1 MFSCARA
8 TPTAAS
14 AHAASVIAL
23 TMCFIDW
30 FWFELDRDQQTR
42 SGQGREANLLDGKTS
57 NNEHPTPNIQVNFR
71 QAQTPVVATGGASVL
86 ASRFRFNLRTKA
98 GSSVALYLFFALQP
112 KTLQG
117 AAGRLACL
125 PAAAGEDKTVAIVA
139 YLTLIGFIAATI
151 IHSNKKTKLGA
162 FHLRQML
169 GFMLTW
175 FAVII
180 LIIIPIVG
188 WILIPYFT
196 SSCSC
201 VGSRAC
207 WPRSTAR

>member
-1 MFSCARA
+1 M
-8 TPTAAS
+8 
-14 AHAASVIAL
+14 
-23 TMCFIDW
+23 
-30 FWFELDRDQQTR
+30 
-42 SGQGREANLLDGKTS
+42 
-57 NNEHPTPNIQVNFR
+57 NFR

-86 ASRFRFNLRTKA
+86 ASRFRFNFRTKA

-188 WILIPYFT
+188 WILIPAFYIFMFVCWIT
-196 SSCSC
+196 GLLAAINGQMMPMPL
-201 VGSRAC
+201 VGSYYQK
-207 WPRSTAR
+207 WFGTTFD